1 MEQRLSKIDMIVN
14 ANSNIVLDENTKVYL
29 KQLEKLI
36 PENLRENFYHNLQ
49 TVKIIYDDNSIQ
61 NRKNGATGKYNS
73 KTNTITI
80 LKNYIINNAIS
91 HGLDNKEVAKTFYQ
105 CLIHEFVHMAANGYN
120 KNTNEEYIGF
130 NKEKMYKNEGI
141 DEGMAEFISSVVVNP
156 KYNIN
161 TGYDIERYLT
171 SQICTIIGYENLAQ
185 LYFKNLNQ
193 EQMENYLNSLGPF
206 HAKEL
211 FKLIETHYTLKFADI
226 EQPELE
232 QIQNIL
238 LHCLKEKLINC
249 QQEEINITLQTYS
262 NWLITP
268 EKIHKMGYNEKNYPN
283 LDENKKLF
291 ESISNNFKIEECKH
305 IR

>member
-1 MEQRLSKIDMIVN
+1 MEQKNIDIIIDN
-14 ANSNIVLDENTKVYL
+14 NNNINKDENLKIYL

-36 PENLRENFYHNLQ
+36 PINLRENFYHNLQ

-61 NRKNGATGKYNS
+61 NRKNGATGKYNP

-80 LKNYIINNAIS
+80 LKDYIINDALS
-91 HGLDNKEVAKTFYQ
+91 HKLENKEVAKTFYQ
-105 CLIHEFVHMAANGYN
+105 CLIHEFIHMAASGYN
-120 KNTNEEYIGF
+120 KSTKEEYMGF

-206 HAKEL
+206 HAKDL

-238 LHCLKEKLINC
+238 LYCLKEKLINC
-249 QQEEINITLQTYS
+249 QQEEINIILQTYS
-262 NWLITP
+262 KWLITP
-268 EKIHKMGYNEKNYPN
+268 EKIYKMGYNQKNYPN
-283 LDENKKLF
+283 LDENRKLF
-291 ESISNNFKIEECKH
+291 ETINNTFRKKETSH
-305 IR
+305 TR